1 MATNTETHNQVLSDE
16 EQKTFSGATLQIDG
30 VDNQTGH
37 EPGVDFVGSGTNFN
51 RNRPGSVY
59 GRQSIRSTTSRTSVR
74 PGFIKSDVESD
85 TFFSYK
91 EENFNR
97 ALETCKKTLKADID
111 GDFVGAWLLTC
122 IDHWDNERE
131 RLLILTKNCMLIY
144 KYDFIIHKMEDFKRV
159 MLHLI
164 DTICVGD
171 FVYPPKSLMP
181 PRQHGGIQV
190 RWNKGEQPTWAQ
202 VWNPWCA
209 SIPWINLS
217 HHPLL
222 YNPKEYETAIYNV
235 DEFYESLIQAIS
247 NSYKEKRPDAKIT
260 IVEGPIFIESYASL
274 SSMIYN
280 QSGLGFNRDRKGIS
294 F

>member
-1 MATNTETHNQVLSDE
+1 MTHKKAQSPDPVRITAESVIEISPWIFSNGLF
-16 EQKTFSGATLQIDG
+16 TFS
-30 VDNQTGH
+30 
-37 EPGVDFVGSGTNFN
+37 
-51 RNRPGSVY
+51 R
-59 GRQSIRSTTSRTSVR
+59 
-74 PGFIKSDVESD
+74 
-85 TFFSYK
+85 
-91 EENFNR
+91 
-97 ALETCKKTLKADID
+97 
-111 GDFVGAWLLTC
+111 
-122 IDHWDNERE
+122 
-131 RLLILTKNCMLIY
+131 
-144 KYDFIIHKMEDFKRV
+144 
-159 MLHLI
+159 
-164 DTICVGD
+164 
-171 FVYPPKSLMP
+171 

-260 IVEGPIFIESYASL
+260 IVEGPILIESYASL

-294 F
+294 FWALHCTVLEKHCKQASIMFPFLYVTKKSIFTKIILHKKMKEDFLLFRKQIYKT